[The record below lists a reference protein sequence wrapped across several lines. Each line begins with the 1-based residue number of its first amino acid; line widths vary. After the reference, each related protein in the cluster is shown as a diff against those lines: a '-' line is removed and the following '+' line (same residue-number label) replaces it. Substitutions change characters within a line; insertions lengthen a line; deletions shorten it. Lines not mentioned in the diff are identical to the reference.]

1 MPRVRNHAA
10 EYARLKARA
19 QAAGL
24 STRGFRRARKAEPE
38 KYYSH
43 RAQVTLAKRTNAVAA
58 IVAINKARGAQASET
73 QLAKAARK
81 NIAKAPI
88 RVVDSVVDK
97 FDGLWEDWEARA
109 ESGEFDGLW
118 EDWEDWAG
126 EYDYDD
132 YHPDELLYYHD

>member
-24 STRGFRRARKAEPE
+24 STRGFRRARKADPA
-38 KYYSH
+38 KYYSP
-43 RAQVTLAKRTNAVAA
+43 RAQVTLAKRSKAVAA

-73 QLAKAARK
+73 QLAKAASIHVR
-81 NIAKAPI
+81 NAPT
-88 RVVDSVVDK
+88 RVLDSVVDIAM
-97 FDGLWEDWEARA
+97 ARA

-118 EDWEDWAG
+118 EEWDDWAG
-126 EYDYDD
+126 EYEYDD
-132 YHPDELLYYHD
+132 YDPHELLYYHD

>member
-24 STRGFRRARKAEPE
+24 STRGFRRARKVDPA
-38 KYYSH
+38 KYYSP
-43 RAQVTLAKRTNAVAA
+43 RAQVTLNKRAKAIAAV
-58 IVAINKARGAQASET
+58 VAINKSRGAQASET
-73 QLAKAARK
+73 QLANAASIHVR
-81 NIAKAPI
+81 NAPT
-88 RVVDSVVDK
+88 RVIDSVIDK
-97 FDGLWEDWEARA
+97 FDGLWEDW
-109 ESGEFDGLW
+109 GEFDGLW
-118 EDWEDWAG
+118 EDWEDWAD

>member
-38 KYYSH
+38 KYYSP
-43 RAQVTLAKRTNAVAA
+43 RAQVTLSKRKNAVAA
-58 IVAINKARGAQASET
+58 VVAVNKARGAQASDA
-73 QLAKAARK
+73 QLANSAR
-81 NIAKAPI
+81 IHISKAPT
-88 RVVDSVVDK
+88 RVIDSVVDIAMARAESGEL
-97 FDGLWEDWEARA
+97 DGLWEDWDE
-109 ESGEFDGLW
+109 W
-118 EDWEDWAG
+118 VG

-132 YHPDELLYYHD
+132 YDPHELLYYHD